1 MKKYICLVLSLVFV
15 FSLVGCK
22 GDEKKDDNT
31 QYTIAEYAAKG
42 EIPELDFKLGA
53 DPKTVEKHYSD
64 IVSSQDA
71 AHSEEEQ
78 EEGAHDH
85 PELEV
90 PFYDVVEGEKTVRIA
105 TDTVSYFYEK
115 DKAANGISVISI
127 QETAYGFIPGST
139 TKYEV
144 ETAFE
149 QKGKTLDAT
158 EDDMYFIIP
167 TENCVILRYTFEK
180 YKLDFY
186 FSDNTL
192 IATVLT
198 DTENWTL

>member
-1 MKKYICLVLSLVFV
+1 MKKYICLVLGLVFV
-15 FSLVGCK
+15 FSFMACK
-22 GDEKKDDNT
+22 KEEKKDDNT
-31 QYTIAEYAAKG
+31 QYSIEEYALMG
-42 EIPELDFKLGA
+42 EIPELEFNLGA
-53 DPKTVEKHYSD
+53 DPETVNKHYSD

-71 AHSEEEQ
+71 AYGEEE
-78 EEGAHDH
+78 EDETHDH

-90 PFYDVVEGEKTVRIA
+90 PFYEVAEGEKTVRIA
-105 TDTVSYFYEK
+105 TDTISYFYEK
-115 DKAANGISVISI
+115 DKKSNGISVISV
-127 QETAYGFIPGST
+127 QETAYGFTPGTT

-149 QKGKTLDAT
+149 RKGKTIEAT

-167 TENCVILRYTFEK
+167 TENCMILRYTFEK

-186 FSDNTL
+186 FSDNIL

-198 DTENWTL
+198 DTENWTV

>member
-1 MKKYICLVLSLVFV
+1 MKKYICLILSLVFI
-15 FSLVGCK
+15 FSLAGCK
-22 GDEKKDDNT
+22 KDVEKA
-31 QYTIAEYAAKG
+31 QLTIAEYAIKG
-42 EIPELDFKLGA
+42 EIPELEFKLGT
-53 DPKTVEKHYSD
+53 DPETVKKHYSD

-71 AHSEEEQ
+71 AHSEAEQ
-78 EEGAHDH
+78 EEGAHEH

-90 PFYDVVEGEKTVRIA
+90 PFYEVVEKEKTVRIA

-115 DKAANGISVISI
+115 DKASKGISVISI
-127 QETAYGFIPGST
+127 QETAYGFTPGST
-139 TKYEV
+139 TKNQV

-186 FSDNTL
+186 FSENTL
-192 IATVLT
+192 IATVLA
-198 DTENWTL
+198 DTENWTI

>member
-1 MKKYICLVLSLVFV
+1 MKKYICLVLSLVFI

-22 GDEKKDDNT
+22 DKENKGGNT
-31 QYTIAEYAAKG
+31 QYTVAEYAVKG
-42 EIPELDFKLGA
+42 EIPELDFKLGE

-64 IVSSQDA
+64 IVASQDA
-71 AHSEEEQ
+71 AHSEEET
-78 EEGAHDH
+78 EDGAHDH

-90 PFYDVVEGEKTVRIA
+90 PFYDVAEGERSVRIA

-115 DKAANGISVISI
+115 EKASKGISVISV
-127 QETAYGFIPGST
+127 QETAYGFTPGST

-144 ETAFE
+144 EYAIE
-149 QKGKTLDAT
+149 EKGKTLDAT

-192 IATVLT
+192 VATVLT
-198 DTENWTL
+198 DTENWTI